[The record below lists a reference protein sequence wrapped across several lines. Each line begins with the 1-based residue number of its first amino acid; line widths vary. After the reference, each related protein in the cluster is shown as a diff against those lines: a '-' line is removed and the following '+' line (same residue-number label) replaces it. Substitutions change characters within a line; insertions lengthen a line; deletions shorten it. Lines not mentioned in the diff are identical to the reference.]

1 MTPLRVFRLVSRAEA
16 ITWALLLV
24 GMFLK
29 YGSGTTDAGVR
40 VAGMIHGVV
49 FLGYAV
55 VSVIV
60 AVDRRWPFMRLV
72 FALAAAVPPF
82 ATLVFDHH
90 AENEGWLGYRWRL
103 LQAAPNTRSERIAAW
118 LLRRPVRGAV
128 VAAGAVA
135 ALTAASLLAGSPT

>member
-1 MTPLRVFRLVSRAEA
+1 MTPLRIFRFVSRAEA
-16 ITWALLLV
+16 VTWALLLV

-29 YGSGTTDAGVR
+29 YVSGTTDAGVR

-55 VSVIV
+55 VALTV
-60 AVDRRWPFMRLV
+60 AVDRRWPFMRVV

-82 ATLVFDHH
+82 ATLVFDRH

-103 LQAAPNTRSERIAAW
+103 LVETPANRSEQVIAW
-118 LLRRPVRGAV
+118 LLHRPVRGVVVAVGV
-128 VAAGAVA
+128 VAAFTEA
-135 ALTAASLLAGSPT
+135 ALLAGSSS